1 MGTRFVER
9 PPSAWQ
15 LNWSASTGRARP
27 IAKKERA
34 KARAPRVV
42 ELPPSLDKF
51 CHSQFTTNNK
61 KTRRSFMAEQGAVVV
76 KPALAKGTP
85 SASFRL
91 RNGSLNA
98 VRLRRVF
105 DLFDRNGDG
114 EITVDELAQALDALG
129 LDADRASLTSTVGA
143 YVPDGAAGL
152 RFENFDALHRAL
164 GDAFF
169 GALADQDDAAGE
181 GAGKEEDEEEMREAF
196 KVFDVDGDGFISAA
210 ELQEVLKKLGL
221 PEASS
226 LANVREMI
234 CNVDR
239 DSDGRVDFSEF
250 KCMMQEIT
258 VWGA

>member
-1 MGTRFVER
+1 M
-9 PPSAWQ
+9 AD
-15 LNWSASTGRARP
+15 
-27 IAKKERA
+27 AKQQG
-34 KARAPRVV
+34 VV
-42 ELPPSLDKF
+42 
-51 CHSQFTTNNK
+51 
-61 KTRRSFMAEQGAVVV
+61 AV
-76 KPALAKGTP
+76 KPSLAKGTP

-129 LDADRASLTSTVGA
+129 LEADRAGLAATVGA

-152 RFENFDALHRAL
+152 RFEDFDALHRAL

-169 GALADQDDAAGE
+169 GALAEDDGADAAGK
-181 GAGKEEDEEEMREAF
+181 GGSSNGDDEQEMREAF

-226 LANVREMI
+226 MANVREMI

-239 DSDGRVDFSEF
+239 DRDGRVDFGEF
-250 KCMMQEIT
+250 KCMMQGIT

>member
-1 MGTRFVER
+1 MADTNHQQGVAVAVR
-9 PPSAWQ
+9 P
-15 LNWSASTGRARP
+15 
-27 IAKKERA
+27 
-34 KARAPRVV
+34 V
-42 ELPPSLDKF
+42 
-51 CHSQFTTNNK
+51 
-61 KTRRSFMAEQGAVVV
+61 
-76 KPALAKGTP
+76 LAKGTP

-129 LDADRASLTSTVGA
+129 LDADRAGLAATVGG
-143 YVPDGAAGL
+143 YVPEGAAGL
-152 RFENFDALHRAL
+152 RFEDFDALHRAL

-169 GALADQDDAAGE
+169 GALPDPQDDAAAAAAE
-181 GAGKEEDEEEMREAF
+181 GGKGGGGGGGDEEEEEMREAF

-226 LANVREMI
+226 MANVREMI

-239 DSDGRVDFSEF
+239 DRDGRVDFGEF
-250 KCMMQEIT
+250 KCMMQGIT

>member
-1 MGTRFVER
+1 MEVKHG
-9 PPSAWQ
+9 
-15 LNWSASTGRARP
+15 
-27 IAKKERA
+27 
-34 KARAPRVV
+34 VV
-42 ELPPSLDKF
+42 
-51 CHSQFTTNNK
+51 
-61 KTRRSFMAEQGAVVV
+61 AV
-76 KPALAKGTP
+76 KPTLAKGTP

-129 LDADRASLTSTVGA
+129 LDADRASLAATVGA
-143 YVPDGAAGL
+143 YVPEGAAGL
-152 RFENFDALHRAL
+152 RFEDFDTFHRAL

-169 GALADQDDAAGE
+169 GALADKDDAAE
-181 GAGKEEDEEEMREAF
+181 GGKGGEDEEEMREAF

-226 LANVREMI
+226 MANVREMI

-239 DSDGRVDFSEF
+239 DRDGRVDFSEF
-250 KCMMQEIT
+250 KCMMQGIT
-258 VWGA
+258 VWV

>member
-1 MGTRFVER
+1 MDTNQG
-9 PPSAWQ
+9 
-15 LNWSASTGRARP
+15 
-27 IAKKERA
+27 
-34 KARAPRVV
+34 VV
-42 ELPPSLDKF
+42 
-51 CHSQFTTNNK
+51 
-61 KTRRSFMAEQGAVVV
+61 AVV
-76 KPALAKGTP
+76 KPALAKGML

-129 LDADRASLTSTVGA
+129 LDADRAGLAATVGA
-143 YVPDGAAGL
+143 YVPDGAVGL
-152 RFENFDALHRAL
+152 RFEDFDKLHRAL

-169 GALADQDDAAGE
+169 GALADQQDDAAGA
-181 GAGKEEDEEEMREAF
+181 GADGGKGGEEDEQEMREAF

-226 LANVREMI
+226 MANVREMI

-239 DSDGRVDFSEF
+239 DSDGRVDFGEF
-250 KCMMQEIT
+250 KCMMQGIT

>member
-1 MGTRFVER
+1 
-9 PPSAWQ
+9 
-15 LNWSASTGRARP
+15 
-27 IAKKERA
+27 
-34 KARAPRVV
+34 
-42 ELPPSLDKF
+42 
-51 CHSQFTTNNK
+51 
-61 KTRRSFMAEQGAVVV
+61 VV

-98 VRLRRVF
+98 VRLCRVF

-114 EITVDELAQALDALG
+114 EITVDELAQTLDALG
-129 LDADRASLTSTVGA
+129 LDAARTGLAATVGA

-152 RFENFDALHRAL
+152 RFEDFDKLHRAL

-169 GALADQDDAAGE
+169 GALADQQDDAAAAA
-181 GAGKEEDEEEMREAF
+181 GADGGKGGEEDEQEMREAF

-226 LANVREMI
+226 MDWAADTLPPNPTWTPRWTTTSVKKLKQKGYELGMRH
-234 CNVDR
+234 
-239 DSDGRVDFSEF
+239 
-250 KCMMQEIT
+250 
-258 VWGA
+258 

>member
-1 MGTRFVER
+1 MDAVQSVAAVK
-9 PPSAWQ
+9 PS
-15 LNWSASTGRARP
+15 L
-27 IAKKERA
+27 A
-34 KARAPRVV
+34 KAA
-42 ELPPSLDKF
+42 
-51 CHSQFTTNNK
+51 
-61 KTRRSFMAEQGAVVV
+61 
-76 KPALAKGTP
+76 P

-129 LDADRASLTSTVGA
+129 LDADRASLAATVGA
-143 YVPDGAAGL
+143 YVPEGAAGL
-152 RFENFDALHRAL
+152 RFEDFDALHRAL

-169 GALADQDDAAGE
+169 GSLAEDEKDEQGGE
-181 GAGKEEDEEEMREAF
+181 QADDEEEMREAF

-226 LANVREMI
+226 MANVREMI

-250 KCMMQEIT
+250 KCMMQGIT

>member
-1 MGTRFVER
+1 MDANQTVAAAAVK
-9 PPSAWQ
+9 PN
-15 LNWSASTGRARP
+15 L
-27 IAKKERA
+27 A
-34 KARAPRVV
+34 KAA
-42 ELPPSLDKF
+42 
-51 CHSQFTTNNK
+51 
-61 KTRRSFMAEQGAVVV
+61 
-76 KPALAKGTP
+76 P

-129 LDADRASLTSTVGA
+129 LDADRGSLAATVGA
-143 YVPDGAAGL
+143 YVPEGAAGL
-152 RFENFDALHRAL
+152 RFEDFDSLHRAL

-169 GALADQDDAAGE
+169 GSLAGDGAAEDG
-181 GAGKEEDEEEMREAF
+181 GSKKADDEEEMREAF

-226 LANVREMI
+226 MANVREMI

-250 KCMMQEIT
+250 KVMMQGVT

>member
-1 MGTRFVER
+1 MADTNQ
-9 PPSAWQ
+9 S
-15 LNWSASTGRARP
+15 
-27 IAKKERA
+27 
-34 KARAPRVV
+34 VV
-42 ELPPSLDKF
+42 
-51 CHSQFTTNNK
+51 
-61 KTRRSFMAEQGAVVV
+61 AV
-76 KPALAKGTP
+76 KPTLAKGTP

-129 LDADRASLTSTVGA
+129 LDADRASLAATVGA
-143 YVPDGAAGL
+143 YVPEGAAGL
-152 RFENFDALHRAL
+152 RFGDFDALHRAL

-169 GALADQDDAAGE
+169 GALADQDD
-181 GAGKEEDEEEMREAF
+181 GADGGKGADDEEEMREAF

-226 LANVREMI
+226 MANVKEMI

-239 DSDGRVDFSEF
+239 DRDGRVDFSEF
-250 KCMMQEIT
+250 KCMMQGIT

>member
-1 MGTRFVER
+1 MAGTN
-9 PPSAWQ
+9 Q
-15 LNWSASTGRARP
+15 G
-27 IAKKERA
+27 
-34 KARAPRVV
+34 VV
-42 ELPPSLDKF
+42 
-51 CHSQFTTNNK
+51 
-61 KTRRSFMAEQGAVVV
+61 AV
-76 KPALAKGTP
+76 KPTLAKGTP

-129 LDADRASLTSTVGA
+129 LDADRASLAATVGA
-143 YVPDGAAGL
+143 YVPEGAAGL
-152 RFENFDALHRAL
+152 RFEDFDTFHRAL

-169 GALADQDDAAGE
+169 GALADKDDAAE
-181 GAGKEEDEEEMREAF
+181 GGKGGEDEEEMREAF

-226 LANVREMI
+226 MANVREMI

-239 DSDGRVDFSEF
+239 DRDGRVDFSEF
-250 KCMMQEIT
+250 KCMMQGIT
-258 VWGA
+258 VWV

>member
-1 MGTRFVER
+1 MAGT
-9 PPSAWQ
+9 
-15 LNWSASTGRARP
+15 N
-27 IAKKERA
+27 
-34 KARAPRVV
+34 
-42 ELPPSLDKF
+42 
-51 CHSQFTTNNK
+51 
-61 KTRRSFMAEQGAVVV
+61 QGVVVV

-129 LDADRASLTSTVGA
+129 LDADRASLAATVGA
-143 YVPDGAAGL
+143 YVPKGAAGL
-152 RFENFDALHRAL
+152 RFEDFDTFHRAL

-169 GALADQDDAAGE
+169 GALADKDDAAE
-181 GAGKEEDEEEMREAF
+181 GGKGGEDEEEMREAF
-196 KVFDVDGDGFISAA
+196 KVFDVDGDSFISAA

-226 LANVREMI
+226 MANVREMI

-239 DSDGRVDFSEF
+239 DRDDRVDFSEF
-250 KCMMQEIT
+250 KCMMQGIT

>member
-1 MGTRFVER
+1 MNQG
-9 PPSAWQ
+9 
-15 LNWSASTGRARP
+15 
-27 IAKKERA
+27 
-34 KARAPRVV
+34 VV
-42 ELPPSLDKF
+42 
-51 CHSQFTTNNK
+51 
-61 KTRRSFMAEQGAVVV
+61 AV
-76 KPALAKGTP
+76 KPTLAKGTP

-129 LDADRASLTSTVGA
+129 LDADRASLAATVGA
-143 YVPDGAAGL
+143 YVPEGAAGL
-152 RFENFDALHRAL
+152 RFEDFDTFHRAL

-169 GALADQDDAAGE
+169 GALADKDDAAE
-181 GAGKEEDEEEMREAF
+181 GGKGGEDEEEMREAF

-226 LANVREMI
+226 MANVREMI

-239 DSDGRVDFSEF
+239 DHDGRVDFSEF
-250 KCMMQEIT
+250 KCMMQGIT
-258 VWGA
+258 VWV

>member
-1 MGTRFVER
+1 MEAAAG
-9 PPSAWQ
+9 
-15 LNWSASTGRARP
+15 
-27 IAKKERA
+27 
-34 KARAPRVV
+34 
-42 ELPPSLDKF
+42 
-51 CHSQFTTNNK
+51 
-61 KTRRSFMAEQGAVVV
+61 QGVV
-76 KPALAKGTP
+76 KPTLAKGKP

-129 LDADRASLTSTVGA
+129 LEADRASLAATVGA

-152 RFENFDALHRAL
+152 RFEDFDALHRAL

-169 GALADQDDAAGE
+169 GSVADDDHHGV
-181 GAGKEEDEEEMREAF
+181 GKAEDNDEEMREAF

-210 ELQEVLKKLGL
+210 ELQEVLKTLGM

-226 LANVREMI
+226 MANVKEMI

-239 DSDGRVDFSEF
+239 DSDGRVDFGEF
-250 KCMMQEIT
+250 KCMMQGIT

>member
-1 MGTRFVER
+1 MDTNQG
-9 PPSAWQ
+9 
-15 LNWSASTGRARP
+15 
-27 IAKKERA
+27 
-34 KARAPRVV
+34 VV
-42 ELPPSLDKF
+42 
-51 CHSQFTTNNK
+51 
-61 KTRRSFMAEQGAVVV
+61 AVV
-76 KPALAKGTP
+76 KPALAKGTS

-129 LDADRASLTSTVGA
+129 LDADRAGLADTVGA
-143 YVPDGAAGL
+143 YVPNGAAGL
-152 RFENFDALHRAL
+152 RFEDFDKLHRAL

-169 GALADQDDAAGE
+169 GALADQQDDAAGA
-181 GAGKEEDEEEMREAF
+181 GADGGKGGEEDEQEMREAF

-226 LANVREMI
+226 MANVREMI

-239 DSDGRVDFSEF
+239 DSDGRVDFGEF
-250 KCMMQEIT
+250 KCMMQGIT